1 MFRQVATEQWRVHD
15 FPDVQRGMRKPII
28 LEIFSRKLH
37 TIEEKMAHIPSVPTL
52 DPLVQNLPWWFGKV
66 RAVFY
71 FRTEN
76 FTI

>member
-1 MFRQVATEQWRVHD
+1 MFRQVATEQCRVQD
-15 FPDVQRGMRKPII
+15 FPDGHQRGMRKPII

-37 TIEEKMAHIPSVPTL
+37 KIEEKMAHIPSVPPL
-52 DPLVQNLPWWFGKV
+52 DPLVQNLPWWFGKI

-71 FRTEN
+71 FRTD